1 MKIMFVINS
10 LNVGGAEQMLAK
22 IAKNIAFADDD
33 ITVVTLIGNG
43 ILAEE
48 FVGENHCVISLGL
61 SRNPLTWLNIV
72 KLAVIMRRR
81 QPDVV
86 HSWLYQSDIVA
97 GIVTRFVTNCAV
109 IWSLRQSNLAKEHN
123 KFTTRL
129 CIKLCA
135 LMSRY
140 LPDAIVSN
148 AYIAMLA
155 HTKIG
160 YAANKIV
167 IIPNGFDLSQSSR
180 DASAAAKIREELGI
194 GHDAPMVSM
203 IGRFDS
209 QKNHVGFFRAM
220 RTILNALP
228 DTNFCFAG
236 VGVTTDNPAINK
248 MIYENNI
255 DKKRL
260 HLLGQR
266 NDINAVMSAT
276 DLLALPSDGEAF
288 PNVVGE
294 AMACEI
300 PCVVTDVGD
309 CGEIVGKTGRVVP
322 AGDMLKFADEVIGM
336 LSKSKLQRQA
346 MGREARLRVKA
357 RYDIDKVAKAYRD
370 LYVRHSCSAS
380 G

>member
-10 LNVGGAEQMLAK
+10 LNVGGAERMLVK
-22 IAKNIAFADDD
+22 LAKNIAFAEDD

-48 FVGENHCVISLGL
+48 LVGETHRLISLGL
-61 SRNPLTWLNIV
+61 SRNPLTWLSFV
-72 KLAVIMRRR
+72 KLAGIMRRH

-86 HSWLYQSDIVA
+86 HSWLYQSDIVT
-97 GIVTRFVTNCAV
+97 GIVTRFFTKCAV
-109 IWSLRQSNLAKEHN
+109 IWSLRQSNLNREHN

-129 CIKLCA
+129 CMKLCA
-135 LMSRY
+135 LTSRY
-140 LPDAIVSN
+140 FPDVIVSN
-148 AYIAMLA
+148 AHNAMLT
-155 HTKIG
+155 HIKIG

-167 IIPNGFDLSQSSR
+167 IIPNGFDLSHSSH
-180 DASAAAKIREELGI
+180 DTSAAAKIREELGI
-194 GHDAPMVSM
+194 RHDAPMVSM
-203 IGRFDS
+203 VGRFDS
-209 QKNHVGFFRAM
+209 QKNHAGFFRAM
-220 RTILNALP
+220 RIILNALP

-236 VGVTTDNPAINK
+236 FGVTKDNPAINK
-248 MIYENNI
+248 MIHKNNI
-255 DKKRL
+255 DEKRL

-266 NDINAVMSAT
+266 NDIRAIMSAT
-276 DLLALPSDGEAF
+276 DVLALPSDGEAF

-309 CGEIVGKTGRVVP
+309 CAEIVGDAGCVVP
-322 AGDMLKFADEVIGM
+322 MGDMLKFANEVIGM
-336 LSKSKLQRQA
+336 LSKSKPQRQA
-346 MGREARLRVKA
+346 IGRAARLRVKA

-370 LYVRHSCSAS
+370 LYVRHSCSAR

>member
-10 LNVGGAEQMLAK
+10 LNVGGAERMLVKLAK
-22 IAKNIAFADDD
+22 NSAFADDD

-43 ILAEE
+43 VFAEE
-48 FVGENHCVISLGL
+48 LVGENHRVISLGL
-61 SRNPLTWLNIV
+61 SRNPLTWLSVV
-72 KLAVIMRRR
+72 KLAGIMRRH

-97 GIVTRFVTNCAV
+97 GIVTRFVSNCAV

-129 CIKLCA
+129 CMKLCA

-148 AYIAMLA
+148 AHNAMLA

-160 YAANKIV
+160 YAVNKIV
-167 IIPNGFDLSQSSR
+167 IIPNGFDLSQFSHDR
-180 DASAAAKIREELGI
+180 SAAAKIREELGV

-209 QKNHVGFFRAM
+209 QKNHAGFFRAV
-220 RTILNALP
+220 RIILNALP

-236 VGVTTDNPAINK
+236 EGVTADNPAINK
-248 MIYENNI
+248 MLHENNI
-255 DKKRL
+255 NKNRL
-260 HLLGQR
+260 LLLGQR
-266 NDINAVMSAT
+266 NDINAIMSAT
-276 DLLALPSDGEAF
+276 DILVLPSDGEAF

-309 CGEIVGKTGRVVP
+309 CAEIVGETGCVVP
-322 AGDMLKFADEVIGM
+322 VGDMSKFANEVKGL
-336 LSKSKLQRQA
+336 LSKPKLQRQA
-346 MGREARLRVKA
+346 IGRAARLRVQA
-357 RYDIDKVAKAYRD
+357 HYDIEKVAKIYRD
-370 LYVRHSCSAS
+370 LYVRHSCSAR